1 MQGVMKVLFQKS
13 NFFGK
18 NLQSKKSIRDL
29 LVYIIPGNRGAVCE
43 GQIFICKLC
52 RYRLERELS
61 PLESVDVALCV
72 PLLGVFSFYHTLYP
86 ILLWLL

>member
-1 MQGVMKVLFQKS
+1 MLKLGTFSEFIMQGVIKVLFQKS

-43 GQIFICKLC
+43 GH
-52 RYRLERELS
+52 RYLFVNF
-61 PLESVDVALCV
+61 VD
-72 PLLGVFSFYHTLYP
+72 
-86 ILLWLL
+86 ID

>member
-1 MQGVMKVLFQKS
+1 MQGVIKVLFQKS

-43 GQIFICKLC
+43 GH
-52 RYRLERELS
+52 RYLFVNF
-61 PLESVDVALCV
+61 VD
-72 PLLGVFSFYHTLYP
+72 
-86 ILLWLL
+86 ID

>member
-43 GQIFICKLC
+43 GH
-52 RYRLERELS
+52 RYLFVNF
-61 PLESVDVALCV
+61 VD
-72 PLLGVFSFYHTLYP
+72 
-86 ILLWLL
+86 ID